1 MTIWTLESIHGNC
14 VEVGDCWEWAGAYG
28 GTKKA
33 HPYCYHDGS
42 CTTVRSVVLK
52 LSGKGRKS
60 KKHCVAFPTCG
71 NSRCVNPAHLRWA
84 TRSEVMYAAG
94 AKGLLNDRVRVAKIA
109 ATKRATAGK
118 LTMDAA
124 RAIRASDERQIDL
137 AKRYGVSQHAISA
150 IKMHR
155 RWKEYD
161 NNPFAGLG
169 ARS

>member
-14 VEVGDCWEWAGAYG
+14 VEAGDCWEWAGAYSG
-28 GTKKA
+28 PKKA

-84 TRSEVMYAAG
+84 TRSEVMYVAA
-94 AKGLLNDRVRVAKIA
+94 AKGLLNDRVRVSKIA
-109 ATKRATAGK
+109 ATKRATVGK
-118 LTMDAA
+118 LNMDAA

-137 AKRYGVSQHAISA
+137 AKRYGISQHAVSA
-150 IKMHR
+150 IRMNR
-155 RWKEYD
+155 RWKEYTT
-161 NNPFAGLG
+161 PFSGLG
-169 ARS
+169 ARP